1 MAADQITV
9 AIDPDVAFIATLR
22 AYNHDGRVDRS
33 LRIKGKLSENK
44 LCRAGLDLVLKCPTR
59 NFNRMV
65 YTHSPLTFLNA
76 YGRRPTA
83 SADAFGLIA
92 AHQNALPLSFVVQVL
107 ADCLHNS
114 VLESFWPADRA
125 RARFRRQED
134 APHRSHKDKH
144 QTAEVLAGC
153 VKLIQNLRNW

>member
-65 YTHSPLTFLNA
+65 YTHSPLTFQNA

-114 VLESFWPADRA
+114 VLDCFSPPTELALGSAAKKMPLIVPTKISIK
-125 RARFRRQED
+125 RQKFSQV
-134 APHRSHKDKH
+134 A
-144 QTAEVLAGC
+144 
-153 VKLIQNLRNW
+153 